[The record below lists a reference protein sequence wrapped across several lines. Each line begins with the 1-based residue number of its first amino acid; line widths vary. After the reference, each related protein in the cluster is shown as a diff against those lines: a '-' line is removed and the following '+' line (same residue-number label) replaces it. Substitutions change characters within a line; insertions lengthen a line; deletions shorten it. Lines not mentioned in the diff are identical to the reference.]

1 MAVAAEFILP
11 SGCHVRI
18 MDDDIDYSPEAQ
30 ERVMERFWRVVRGQ
44 IAAQLDAG
52 VPYEEIKRR
61 IAEASAQ
68 ADGGLY
74 HNKTVHAGKRQ
85 RVREAGTNEDEMQN
99 LRRVVERIGKGK
111 DEGRQVRMYG
121 L

>member
-68 ADGGLY
+68 AE
-74 HNKTVHAGKRQ
+74 RE
-85 RVREAGTNEDEMQN
+85 RVRREDLTIIKPFKREST
-99 LRRVVERIGKGK
+99 E
-111 DEGRQVRMYG
+111 E
-121 L
+121 

>member
-30 ERVMERFWRVVRGQ
+30 ERAMERFWRGVRGQ

-68 ADGGLY
+68 AE
-74 HNKTVHAGKRQ
+74 RE
-85 RVREAGTNEDEMQN
+85 RVRMEDCTIIKPF
-99 LRRVVERIGKGK
+99 RRESAK
-111 DEGRQVRMYG
+111 E
-121 L
+121 